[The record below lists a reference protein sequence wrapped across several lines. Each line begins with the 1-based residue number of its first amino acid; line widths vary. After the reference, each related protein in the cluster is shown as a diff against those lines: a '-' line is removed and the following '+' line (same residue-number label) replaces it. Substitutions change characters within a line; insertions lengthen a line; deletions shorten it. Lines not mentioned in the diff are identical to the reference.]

1 MAITD
6 PQPFLS
12 TAGGRIRCARCT
24 AKSSRT
30 KLQCGRPALKTS
42 KTQKCQFHGGG
53 QTSGKQTL
61 EGRSRIAA
69 AHYKHGESTK
79 SARAEYS
86 RASSTLN
93 QLEDATRSLFGQI
106 VHPSNYLYRMHAT
119 LLRSQIKRLA
129 VGSGSAPPKGLCRT
143 LTASS
148 LRRRLG
154 CEAIGQLVA
163 GSWVGCPFGTSPRFV
178 GDMSM
183 LRMDTYSS
191 KLANYLLP
199 LFLYEVSKCIVGH
212 LPPPVL

>member
-93 QLEDATRSLFGQI
+93 QLEDA
-106 VHPSNYLYRMHAT
+106 MHVLGMTSAKRIRGRKPNGYT
-119 LLRSQIKRLA
+119 PLRTIGDVCRVLIDTELHR
-129 VGSGSAPPKGLCRT
+129 VRGSVD
-143 LTASS
+143 
-148 LRRRLG
+148 G
-154 CEAIGQLVA
+154 C
-163 GSWVGCPFGTSPRFV
+163 
-178 GDMSM
+178 
-183 LRMDTYSS
+183 
-191 KLANYLLP
+191 
-199 LFLYEVSKCIVGH
+199 
-212 LPPPVL
+212 